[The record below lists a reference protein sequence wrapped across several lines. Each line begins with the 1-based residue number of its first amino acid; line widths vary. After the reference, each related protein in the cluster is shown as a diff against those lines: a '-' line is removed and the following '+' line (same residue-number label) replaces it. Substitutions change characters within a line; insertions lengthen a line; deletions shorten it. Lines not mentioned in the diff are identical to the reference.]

1 MSDTFIIPDEVD
13 EQPSNSS
20 FIIPDEVDQE
30 PKIVSET
37 PSTGLVGAGWPS
49 GGKYNPEQMAALDAG
64 RASLLNEEYSKARD
78 SGDIETQ
85 LQLEKELSV
94 FNNKTEGKF
103 TNVSFNPT
111 SSSFIIPDE
120 VDPTSKL
127 KTTAYGTPPDTR
139 NYVLNKVTQGLA
151 AVAAGGFDVLGYV
164 SNKVD
169 PAGEFGNPYNSAAKE
184 LREASAKSWGI
195 TPEADENATFAQK
208 ALGFG
213 AQMISQLPLYLT
225 VPTGILG
232 VTLPAISQG
241 SALSEAGV
249 DDKTAFQTTLMS
261 IGGAALTWKI
271 ATVFPGGGVSQ
282 YLKSAGATGGVN
294 AAQEAGVTF
303 STHEL
308 LKEKYPELAEKYK
321 WNDFENIA
329 LNMVVGAPMGV
340 GMKALHDVSIKNTQ
354 KAITPEKTME
364 FYNNLIA
371 NGIISVDKVIPRQ
384 LDTHN
389 YKYRFDEAPDANK
402 AFKLVQDTELV
413 PKAVLEDKA
422 LEANYTNNTDFNA
435 LNYIDGLTRTDLMN
449 EPDNAKYRV
458 LLDVFKQLGAEYGL
472 DKVKVLIHDGT
483 DGGGHYNPNYHS
495 IIVPRHNTQAAAK
508 IITHELGHALFYKI
522 IDKMQDPKFVPKNN
536 FEIQFKDNFMKLARA
551 FDEYRENTTTEVLAK
566 IKQRFPQFYDEITNG
581 KLNSVDPSTN
591 KVIDWKLFYSDLDRL
606 YEQSGGTARLNP
618 YAFTDLHEF
627 ISSIFETGLHKVHP
641 TSILHHGKTPER
653 NPRTNWIPT
662 KTHALDALYKQA
674 NDLFNEPS
682 QGIFW
687 KNFVD
692 QTFSMLHG
700 NKLMTDEKAKIGI
713 ETLAKAQTAYDRGL
727 ILEIDRVLSEAAT
740 KTIAKYNLEAISNS
754 DAWKTYV
761 NFNIDRLYA
770 SGYRFRAMAEKIKEK
785 IAAEGVVDGP
795 NGKLKTHES
804 LDQLKTLTELMKD
817 TSLLEAWDLDIPF
830 NSKFLGP
837 DQIKLLKN
845 QGPLGRVLR
854 WYFREEQRYEQQKAK
869 LFSNIAQHM
878 VAYKTLSSKD
888 QTAVMHLA
896 SLVDGDKKIQ
906 KQLYDT
912 GVFWPDKQMI
922 DQIEA
927 SKGLKLSE
935 ASKLAYLDMGN
946 AMTRTYDLLDGIRAM
961 KGEGPLT
968 RIPGYMPRVWRG
980 AYKVHVE
987 KNFKEVAK
995 DGTVKDHWRTV
1006 EVRGFNF
1013 RQSAESFAKAIDN
1026 SGNNDFR
1033 VVKNNKGI
1041 YKGKPWHVTEL
1052 RDVDAGLIPAI
1063 MQDIEAY
1070 RAFTLLDPSAHAFL
1084 AKIDSDHQEGYNSHL
1099 LERSNRH
1106 GFLGELNS
1114 PYHKAYSK
1122 FDILAGQRR
1131 RDTDA
1136 FLNLFED
1143 YAKGVVETY
1152 TNVSFNRNVYERM
1165 FGQTADPIMDKRQ
1178 FYANDFAP
1186 FPKFVKFLNEHTA
1199 NFMGTALNRFA
1210 DVDDIFSRGSV
1221 KLGLPPYFYRQTA
1234 KAIRN
1239 AMSIVFTRYNPGN
1252 WIMNAIQPMHSASI
1266 LSFIDSTRRM
1276 NGKTHANVEGVLLDW
1291 SKGMKNGDKDLMAA
1305 LAWAKENHILE
1316 AQQEYQVRSKE
1327 AKTRLGKIRE
1337 KVDLN
1342 WVPTT
1347 IEGQARE
1354 TAFGISYMYFK
1365 KVLRDPVL
1373 AREEA
1378 REAMGTIMVNYDRS
1392 KRPLMFQSYGV
1403 VGELLSPFAVYRN
1416 AYVGN
1421 TLMMVKH
1428 ALSNPKQFHAWK
1440 PFLIANAM
1448 YMFSAGLIGSIGV
1461 SEYDALLRLL
1471 KQYAPET
1478 FGDWPDA
1485 YTQMREAGIPQVL
1498 RVGMLTSATKAIP
1511 GFHEG
1516 VQIGG
1521 SGSAVGLDDV
1531 LDPNIAPFLTAIAG
1545 LVKVG
1550 SKVATGQDITSKDLY
1565 ESAGSVLPPQ
1575 LKHAIERNIQENDF
1589 QTGLSNSLVGAA
1601 NRETVDNLTRSIW
1614 GKPSIKEYEELSEI
1628 RQVKAVQE
1636 QNSAAIKKLV
1646 TLAVESLN
1654 GNNNLDFD
1662 ILSYRAAELGVSN
1675 DEFMEMVFN
1684 KKLER
1689 ALPFLDKL
1697 SNQKDSLLKSK
1708 VLNQLYDIQRN

>member
-30 PKIVSET
+30 PKIVSEV

-49 GGKYNPEQMAALDAG
+49 GGKYNLEQMAALDAG
-64 RASLLNEEYSKARD
+64 RASLLSEEYSKARA

-213 AQMISQLPLYLT
+213 AQMISQLPLYLY

-294 AAQEAGVTF
+294 AAQEAGVAF

-329 LNMVVGAPMGV
+329 LNIVVGAPMGV
-340 GMKALHDVSIKNTQ
+340 GMKALHDFSLRGTQ
-354 KAITPEKTME
+354 TKFTPEKAKE
-364 FYNNLIA
+364 FYDNLIA
-371 NGIISVDKVIPRQ
+371 NSIINVDKVVPRQ

-389 YKYRFDEAPDANK
+389 YKYRFDEAPDPNA
-402 AFKLVQDTELV
+402 AFKLVQETEMV
-413 PKAVLEDKA
+413 PSSVLDDVSLQTRYSAEKD
-422 LEANYTNNTDFNA
+422 LNA
-435 LNYIDGLTRTDLMN
+435 LNYLDGLIRTDLIN
-449 EPDNAKYRV
+449 EPDNAKYSI
-458 LLDVFKQLGAEYGL
+458 LFNTLKQLGAEYGL
-472 DKVKVLIHDGT
+472 EKTNVIIHDGVN
-483 DGGGHYNPNYHS
+483 GGGRYLPKSNT
-495 IIVPRHNTQAAAK
+495 IIVPRHNTVGASK
-508 IITHELGHALFYKI
+508 IILHELGHALFYKI
-522 IDKMQDPKFVPKNN
+522 VDKMQDPKYIPKNP
-536 FEIQFKDNFMKLARA
+536 FEIQFKDNFHKLERA
-551 FDEYRENTTTEVLAK
+551 FEEYRENTTKDVLDK
-566 IKQRFPQFYDEITNG
+566 IRQRYPMFYDEITNG
-581 KLNSVDPSTN
+581 RVNSVDPATN
-591 KVIDWKLFYSDLDRL
+591 TVIDWRLFYSDMDRL
-606 YEQSGGTARLNP
+606 FEQSGKTARLNP
-618 YAFTDLHEF
+618 YAFQDLHEF
-627 ISSIFETGLHKVHP
+627 ISSVFETGIHDFHN
-641 TSILHHGKTPER
+641 TSILHHGKTPSK
-653 NPRTNWIPT
+653 NPRSIWYPT
-662 KTHALDALYKQA
+662 KTHALEQLYKQA

-682 QGIFW
+682 QGVFW

-692 QTFSMLHG
+692 QTFSLLHS
-700 NKLMTDEKAKIGI
+700 NKKIIDEKAEIGLN
-713 ETLAKAQTAYDRGL
+713 TLAKTQSAYDRGL
-727 ILEIDRVLSEAAT
+727 IIEIDKVLSEATT
-740 KTIAKYNLEAISNS
+740 KDIARINLEALSNS

-770 SGYRFRAMAEKIKEK
+770 SGYRFKAMADKIKEN
-785 IAAEGVVDGP
+785 IASEATTSGAKGFMNP
-795 NGKLKTHES
+795 NEH
-804 LDQLKTLTELMKD
+804 LDQLKSLTEMMKD
-817 TSLLEAWDLDIPF
+817 TSLLDAKDLDIPF

-845 QGPLGRVLR
+845 QGPLGKILR
-854 WYFREEQRYEQQKAK
+854 WYFREQQNYNQLEAK
-869 LFSNIAQHM
+869 IFSNIAQHM

-888 QTAVMHLA
+888 QAAVMHFA
-896 SLVDGDKKIQ
+896 SLVDGDKLIK
-906 KQLYDT
+906 KQMHDS
-912 GVFWPDKQMI
+912 GVYWLDKQMI
-922 DQIEA
+922 DQVTAAHKIN
-927 SKGLKLSE
+927 LNE

-946 AMTRTYDLLDGIRAM
+946 AMKRTYDLLDAIRAM
-961 KGEGPLT
+961 KGEEPLT

-987 KNFKEVAK
+987 KNFKKQNK
-995 DGTVKDHWRTV
+995 DGSFTDGWRTV

-1013 RQSAESFAKAIDN
+1013 RQSAERFAKSIEG
-1026 SGNNDFR
+1026 SGNPDFR
-1033 VVKNNKGI
+1033 IVKNNKGI
-1041 YKGKPWHVTEL
+1041 YKGQPWHVTEL
-1052 RDVDAGLIPAI
+1052 RDVDAGLIPAM

-1070 RAFTLLDPSAHAFL
+1070 RAFTLLDPTAHAFL
-1084 AKIDSDHQEGYNSHL
+1084 AKIDSQHQEGYNSHL
-1099 LERSNRH
+1099 LDRSNVH
-1106 GFLGELNS
+1106 GYLGEFNS

-1143 YAKGVVETY
+1143 YAKSVAETY
-1152 TNVSFNRNVYERM
+1152 KNVSFNKSVYERM
-1165 FGQTADPIMDKRQ
+1165 FGQAADPVMDKRQ
-1178 FYANDFAP
+1178 FYANEFAP
-1186 FPKFVKFLNEHTA
+1186 FPKFAKYINEQTA
-1199 NFMGTALNRFA
+1199 NYMGTALNRFV
-1210 DVDDIFSRGSV
+1210 DVDDIFSRASV
-1221 KLGLPPYFYRQTA
+1221 KTGLPPYFYRQTA

-1266 LSFIDSTRRM
+1266 LSFIDSMRRQE
-1276 NGKTHANVEGVLLDW
+1276 GKTHANVEGVLLDW
-1291 SKGMKNGDKDLMAA
+1291 SRGMKSNDKDLMAA
-1305 LAWAKENHILE
+1305 LSWARENHILE

-1365 KVLRDPVL
+1365 KVLGDPVL

-1440 PFLIANAM
+1440 PFLMANAM

-1550 SKVATGQDITSKDLY
+1550 SKVVTGQDITSKDLY

-1636 QNSAAIKKLV
+1636 QNSAAVKKLV
-1646 TLAVESLN
+1646 ILAVESLN

-1675 DEFMEMVFN
+1675 DQFMEMIFN

-1708 VLNQLYDIQRN
+1708 VLDQLYDIQRN